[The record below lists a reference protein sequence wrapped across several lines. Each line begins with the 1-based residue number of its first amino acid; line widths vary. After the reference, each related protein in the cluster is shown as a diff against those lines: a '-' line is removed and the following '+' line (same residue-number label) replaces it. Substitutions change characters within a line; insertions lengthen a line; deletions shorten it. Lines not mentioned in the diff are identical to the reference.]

1 MENITKLNYGQIV
14 LYGYLCTSIESQ
26 AGYELSLSTL
36 SEIVDLILDLTNLE
50 NYNNEPLN
58 CPDVQIMTNPQK
70 SFEIFCDF
78 YDENENYFVSL
89 INN

>member
-1 MENITKLNYGQIV
+1 MKNITNLNYGQIV
-14 LYGYLCTSIESQ
+14 LYGFLCTSIESQ
-26 AGYELSLSTL
+26 SGHELSMTTL
-36 SEIVDLILDLTNLE
+36 SEIIDLILELTDLE
-50 NYNNEPLN
+50 NYDNDPLQ
-58 CPDVQIMTNPQK
+58 CPDVQIMTNPEK